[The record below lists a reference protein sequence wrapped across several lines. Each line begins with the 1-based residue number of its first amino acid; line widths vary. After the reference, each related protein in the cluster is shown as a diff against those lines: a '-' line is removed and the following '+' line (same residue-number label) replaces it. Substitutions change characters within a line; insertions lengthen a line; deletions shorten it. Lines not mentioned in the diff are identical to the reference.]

1 MSMLNH
7 VDEGTVVTLPRHYA
21 DTESWYGHV
30 GRSTILT
37 TRVVEIAATVAE
49 SWPGRQSA
57 ATHVVTQA
65 GDVAHAAW
73 HTWTPAAN
81 LICTC

>member
-21 DTESWYGHV
+21 HTESWYGDV

-37 TRVVEIAATVAE
+37 TVVEIAATVAE

-65 GDVAHAAW
+65 GDVAYVDSRS
-73 HTWTPAAN
+73 
-81 LICTC
+81 